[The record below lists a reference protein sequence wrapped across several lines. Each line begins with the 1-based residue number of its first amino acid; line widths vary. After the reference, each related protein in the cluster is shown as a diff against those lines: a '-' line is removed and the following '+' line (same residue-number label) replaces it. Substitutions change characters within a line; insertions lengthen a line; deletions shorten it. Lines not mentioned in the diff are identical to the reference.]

1 MGMNTG
7 GFSTANPMTQ
17 IDILEKRAAEVPGP
31 GEYHIPGVGDCTSG
45 QLFSTANPKSHIDW
59 AVFEAK
65 AKPGPGQYAVD
76 KAFKA
81 ANDSKGGGSFSTAN
95 PKSHIDWAVFEAKTK
110 PGPGQYGAPKRQY
123 IEKGGSGKF
132 PFVYR
137 PKDPSKA
144 HLAKG

>member
-1 MGMNTG
+1 MYLPFLYFLTCSDPSPLLPTQDRVSVDNKGRKMMGMNTG

-65 AKPGPGQYAVD
+65 
-76 KAFKA
+76 
-81 ANDSKGGGSFSTAN
+81 
-95 PKSHIDWAVFEAKTK
+95 TK

>member
-1 MGMNTG
+1 MMGMNTG

-65 AKPGPGQYAVD
+65 AKPGPGQY
-76 KAFKA
+76 
-81 ANDSKGGGSFSTAN
+81 
-95 PKSHIDWAVFEAKTK
+95 
-110 PGPGQYGAPKRQY
+110 GAPKRQY